1 MAGVPRNE
9 VISAKSPIAFSP
21 SGLIL
26 LRVVGLNGFRLN
38 DDSRVTS
45 GERSDPTKDRG
56 RKPKSR
62 KVHAACGILT
72 AMRASAL
79 N

>member
-45 GERSDPTKDRG
+45 GERSAFGGDGACDVARG
-56 RKPKSR
+56 KS
-62 KVHAACGILT
+62 
-72 AMRASAL
+72 
-79 N
+79 